1 MSFDMFL
8 VVALKILPL
17 LLVIVLGYLAG
28 WFKVFPKPDDAIDTL
43 NRYALYFGF
52 PILIFQGFCNPKM
65 TLPPEAGFYLFHF
78 LVAGL
83 LVAGVAIAS
92 RMSPTLTPFRGNLVL
107 GTLFG
112 NVAYLGIPLSLQLLG
127 PQLEGLTLLSVS
139 LQVFLAMLLGPLF
152 LLLWSPEQRSLS
164 DVGKALLKQ
173 PLLWAPVLGFLARFL
188 PETWM
193 LSMAKP
199 LNFFAVSAAP
209 VALFLLGLHIWTHQS
224 ALKKLQWD
232 VSFLVVGK
240 LLIVPGLVLL
250 VGSLFTSQGWM
261 SMDAWRVTL
270 CLSLMPTAITTFSI
284 ARDFRQNEGLM
295 AQAILLTTLLS
306 LLLLPFVTPTIL
318 KLTSP

>member
-1 MSFDMFL
+1 MFL

-139 LQVFLAMLLGPLF
+139 LQVFLGAFHPC
-152 LLLWSPEQRSLS
+152 R
-164 DVGKALLKQ
+164 
-173 PLLWAPVLGFLARFL
+173 
-188 PETWM
+188 
-193 LSMAKP
+193 
-199 LNFFAVSAAP
+199 
-209 VALFLLGLHIWTHQS
+209 
-224 ALKKLQWD
+224 
-232 VSFLVVGK
+232 
-240 LLIVPGLVLL
+240 
-250 VGSLFTSQGWM
+250 
-261 SMDAWRVTL
+261 
-270 CLSLMPTAITTFSI
+270 
-284 ARDFRQNEGLM
+284 
-295 AQAILLTTLLS
+295 LS
-306 LLLLPFVTPTIL
+306 LLNLLLVLYLYSTVTVRCHSSWLAGQHSWHSSIWHSTHFH
-318 KLTSP
+318 SDYFFNQYCNV